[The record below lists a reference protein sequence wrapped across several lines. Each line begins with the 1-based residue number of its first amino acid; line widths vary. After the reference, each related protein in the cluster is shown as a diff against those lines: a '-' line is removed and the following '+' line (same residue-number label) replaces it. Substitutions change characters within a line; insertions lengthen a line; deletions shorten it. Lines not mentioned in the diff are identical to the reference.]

1 MRKKLGMD
9 SPIRSS
15 LRSMKEGD
23 VLRFPIARLS
33 VVRSTASTLGT
44 ELGRKYSTLI
54 SQKDK
59 CIEVFRVK

>member
-1 MRKKLGMD
+1 MKKKLGME

-15 LRSMKEGD
+15 LRSMKPGD
-23 VLRFPIARLS
+23 TLRFPVARLS

-44 ELGRKYSTLI
+44 ELGRKYSALL

-59 CIEVFRVK
+59 CIDVIRLK